1 MQNSNNLIL
10 EKYHNL
16 ILAILVFPF
25 LYSCTSS
32 EEQDT
37 FAYFG
42 GHIKNPKG
50 DVIIFLKDS
59 QPIDTIRLGIHNTFL
74 KKFKNLKEGLY
85 TFKHG
90 LEFQYVYLEPTDSIL
105 IHLNTW
111 DFDENLVFSG
121 RGSEKNEFLVNSL
134 LSIENDEKLIG
145 SYYGLL
151 EEEFTYKLDSIY
163 KLREASL
170 SQFKSSVEEISTGF
184 MHLAEASVNFPF
196 LRRKEAYSYFHK
208 HALKL
213 KDFPIL
219 SDNFY
224 DYRTSVNLNDTA
236 LFSFYPYT
244 NYVTNYIY
252 NAAYKKIDTNKECQV
267 LATNMLEVIAENI
280 AQGNLKDKLLKS
292 VLVNDFLKGN
302 STCSFTEKNLK
313 IFAENCKNNAF
324 KKEIEI
330 LIKESNLIKNNKPL
344 APFNLIDS
352 NNKVISVSKIIKN
365 KPTILY
371 FWSTEFM
378 SPKYLSKRLSYFRKR
393 FPSILFVGIQI
404 NDDFINT
411 NKAHKLNLGAQFKI
425 PKNGLAYS
433 YFSSKYPRSIIIN
446 KKGTVINGFAYFN
459 SKFFSPQLE
468 QLIKQ

>member
-1 MQNSNNLIL
+1 LIPKTYHTLIL
-10 EKYHNL
+10 W
-16 ILAILVFPF
+16 ILVFPF
-25 LYSCTSS
+25 LFSCTTS
-32 EEQDT
+32 EEKDT

-42 GHIKNPKG
+42 GHIKNPKS
-50 DVIIFLKDS
+50 DVIIFLKDNQS
-59 QPIDTIRLGIHNTFL
+59 LDTIRLNNHNTFL
-74 KKFKNLKEGLY
+74 KKFKNLEEGLY

-134 LSIENDEKLIG
+134 LAIENDEKLIG
-145 SYYGLL
+145 NYYQFK
-151 EEEFTYKLDSIY
+151 EDQFIFKLDSILQ
-163 KLREASL
+163 LRATTL
-170 SQFKSSVEEISTGF
+170 SQFKTSVEEISTGF
-184 MHLAEASVNFPF
+184 MHLAEASVTFPF

-213 KDFPIL
+213 NDFPIL
-219 SDNFY
+219 SDTFY
-224 DYRTSVNLNDTA
+224 DYRTSIDLNDNA
-236 LFSFYPYT
+236 LVSFYPYT

-252 NAAYKKIDTNKECQV
+252 NAGYKKIATHKECQV
-267 LATNMLEVIAENI
+267 LATNMLSIIAEKI
-280 AQGNLKDKLLKS
+280 EEGDFKDKLLKS

-302 STCSFTEKNLK
+302 SSCSFSDQNLK
-313 IFAENCKNNAF
+313 IFLENCKNEEYIA
-324 KKEIEI
+324 EIKV

-344 APFNLIDS
+344 APFNLINS
-352 NNKVISVSKIIKN
+352 KNELISVGDIIKN
-365 KPTILY
+365 KSTVLY

-378 SPKYLSKRLSYFRKR
+378 SPKYLSKRLSYLEKR

-404 NDDFINT
+404 NDDFT
-411 NKAHKLNLGAQFKI
+411 NSNNQKKINLGVQYKI
-425 PKNGLAYS
+425 PKNGLANA

-468 QLIKQ
+468 QLIN